1 MSAAE
6 LLLRANGLAVDRGRR
21 RVLQDVTLELRA
33 GEALAVVGPNAAG
46 KSTLVQ
52 ALAGLLPAAAGDV
65 RLVGRPLA
73 DWPRDARARTLAL
86 VSSREEGIDSLSVA
100 DRVALGRYPHRG
112 PFQPYTAEDE
122 AAVSRA
128 LARTGI
134 AHLAARRLGTLSAGE
149 RQLTTLARGLA
160 QEPRVLLLDE
170 PAAHLDVGH
179 QLQLFRT
186 LDEVRRAGVGVLAV
200 IHDLAR
206 AAAWAERMLLL
217 HEGRIVAEGAP
228 DAVLESRAAEEA
240 FGVAIR
246 GVAVGGGEKLWRFEA
261 SHDGPREPP
270 GRSPTS
276 RSAPSRSE

>member
-1 MSAAE
+1 MSAPE
-6 LLLRANGLAVDRGRR
+6 LLLQARALAVDRGRR
-21 RVLQDVTLELRA
+21 RVLHDLALELRA

-52 ALAGLLPAAAGDV
+52 ALTGLLPAAAGEI
-65 RLVGRPLA
+65 RLAGRPLGK
-73 DWPRDARARTLAL
+73 WPRDARARTLAL
-86 VSSREEGIDSLSVA
+86 VTSREEGLDSLSVA

-112 PFQPYTAEDE
+112 PFQPYVAEDA

-186 LDEVRRAGVGVLAV
+186 LDEVRRTGVGVLAV

-217 HEGRIVAEGAP
+217 HEGRIAADGAP
-228 DAVLESRAAEEA
+228 DAVLASAATARA
-240 FGVAIR
+240 FGVRIR
-246 GVAVGGGEKLWRFEA
+246 GHAVPGVTGALYSFE
-261 SHDGPREPP
+261 SEPP
-270 GRSPTS
+270 G
-276 RSAPSRSE
+276 